1 MKNIPCLQGM
11 ALSAVLPLIPTFDL
25 SAQSSPASPPRVD
38 LPQTESME
46 VYDLDSFTVTG
57 ETDVGYVAVDALAGG
72 RINTPVRLTPS
83 AMSSLTSDFLQD
95 VAVNNA
101 RDALAWTIN
110 VTPADPTGGKSSPFN
125 AWDYNFRGAGQNL
138 QGGSGP
144 TRNYFTFYQV
154 ADSYNVERME
164 FDRGPNAILFGVG
177 SVGGVM
183 STYSK
188 IPHIDKDFFTPTIQA
203 DEHGSLRISIDGN
216 MRIGEGNAIR
226 VNALRDRN
234 RGWRE
239 NDRNDTDAVTI
250 AAKFKLSD
258 KSTLRG
264 EFEHSESERTVISNT
279 YSEAVSLWDGS
290 TVSESWGNELSTEDP
305 QFTAGAPGVRSMHPW
320 GGENYNLWIAGQ
332 EVLGLQDW
340 AQGYSSQGTYLP
352 VAPTATFYPSEM
364 QASWQPVPHPDTS
377 AMPVLPRS
385 DWTLSAADSV
395 STPEFDVGT
404 LWLDHRFTDQFEVS
418 LSGYRY
424 EDSNLAQNYESV
436 AFLGTD
442 LNRQLPNGEA
452 NPNFGKRYGD
462 FFASRQMQER
472 TVSEVRALAT
482 YRFEGRWGE
491 IPYEQVFSLGGGVQ
505 EIEWSAR
512 QRNAQVIDDDPENW
526 RENMVWV
533 RLYEDTPNAAVALP
547 DEIDG
552 QPVAYAPL
560 SIDWFDFDESYELR
574 NGAFVSQ
581 TRLWEDRLNVML
593 GARYDE
599 YDYERLGVHSDSR
612 ASHSADGTSYSAGA
626 VYYIGPFGVFGNFAT
641 NFDPIGPGRAPKLD
655 GTAHEAAEGE
665 GVDFGIRISTADH
678 NYYATLS
685 RYESKSEGRITG
697 AKIGLASI
705 WQRYYDA
712 TGLDPV
718 ERNISLSFDDVESL
732 EVSGYEFEVVA
743 NPIEGLR
750 LQAGFAKPD
759 SEIVEAMAGQR
770 LYWAN
775 HYDTWSSATAG
786 GTSEASELQT
796 ALRDGQNLLDQNAE
810 GQTKI
815 GLVDYTANVFAHY
828 TFRDGVFGGFS
839 VGGGATF
846 VGEQYAGE
854 VLDEA
859 RYRDE
864 RVSANLVLAY
874 ETQLWETPTR
884 IALNVD
890 NVLDD
895 SDYVASSY
903 DGGWLSGGRPILNG
917 YYFPA
922 PRTARLSVSMDF

>member
-1 MKNIPCLQGM
+1 MKNIPCLRGM
-11 ALSAVLPLIPTFDL
+11 ALTVSLALVPSLNL
-25 SAQSSPASPPRVD
+25 SAQNDPDVPPRVD
-38 LPQTESME
+38 APQGDPME
-46 VYDLDSFTVTG
+46 VYNLDSFTVTG

-72 RINTPVRLTPS
+72 RINTPIRLTPS
-83 AMSSLTSDFLQD
+83 AMSSLTSEFLKD

-101 RDALAWTIN
+101 RDALSWTIN
-110 VTPADPTGGKSSPFN
+110 VTPADPTAGKSSPFN

-177 SVGGVM
+177 SVGGVL

-188 IPHIDKDFFTPTIQA
+188 VPHIDKDFFTPTVQV
-203 DEHGSLRISIDGN
+203 DEHGSLRVSFDGN
-216 MRIGEGNAIR
+216 MHFGEGSAVRLNW
-226 VNALRDRN
+226 LRDRN

-239 NDRNDTDAVTI
+239 NDSNDTDAVT
-250 AAKFKLSD
+250 LSATVSLSE
-258 KSTLRG
+258 KTTIRG
-264 EFEHSESERTVISNT
+264 EFEHSESERTIISNT
-279 YSEAVSLWDGS
+279 FSDAVSLWDEE
-290 TVSESWGNELSTEDP
+290 TFSETWGNILDTADP
-305 QFTAGAPGVRSMHPW
+305 QFTDGAPGVRTMHPW

-332 EVLGLQDW
+332 GELGLQNW
-340 AQGYSSQGTYLP
+340 VQGYSSQGTYLP
-352 VAPTATFYPSEM
+352 VAPTETFYPSEM
-364 QASWQPVPHPDTS
+364 KATWQPVPHPDTS
-377 AMPVLPRS
+377 RIPVLPS
-385 DWTLSAADSV
+385 GDWTISAADSI
-395 STPEFDVGT
+395 SKPEFDVGT

-424 EDSNLAQNYESV
+424 EDGNTAQNYESIQ
-436 AFLGTD
+436 FFGTD
-442 LNRQLPNGEA
+442 LNSQLPNGQA

-462 FFASRQMQER
+462 FFASRQTQER

-482 YRFEGRWGE
+482 YRFDGRIGE
-491 IPYEQVFSLGGGVQ
+491 IPFEQVFSLGGGAQ

-512 QRNAQVIDDDPENW
+512 QNHAQVIDDDPENW
-526 RENMVWV
+526 AENMVWV
-533 RLYEDTPNAAVALP
+533 RLYEDSPNAAVALP
-547 DEIDG
+547 DEING
-552 QPVAYAPL
+552 QAVDYAPL
-560 SIDWFDFDESYELR
+560 SIDWFDFDETYELR

-599 YDYERLGVHSDSR
+599 YDYERMGVNTDFQT
-612 ASHSADGTSYSAGA
+612 SHTADGTSYSAGA
-626 VYYIGPFGVFGNFAT
+626 VYYMGPIGVFGNFAT

-655 GTAHEAAEGE
+655 GSSHEAAEGE
-665 GVDFGIRISTADH
+665 GTDFGIRISTDDH

-697 AKIGLASI
+697 AKIGLAQI

-712 TGLDPV
+712 TGIDPV
-718 ERNISLSFDDVESL
+718 EENIALSFDDVESL
-732 EVSGYEFEVVA
+732 EVSGYEFEIVA

-770 LYWAN
+770 VYWSN
-775 HYDTWSSATAG
+775 NYNTWNAATSG
-786 GTSEASELQT
+786 GSSEASELLN
-796 ALRDGQNLLDQNAE
+796 ALTNGQNLLDQNAE
-810 GQTKI
+810 GKTKV
-815 GLVDYTANVFAHY
+815 GLVDYTANVFVHY
-828 TFRDGVFGGFS
+828 TFRDGPFGGFS
-839 VGGGATF
+839 LGGGATF
-846 VGEQYAGE
+846 VGEQYVGE

-859 RYRDE
+859 RFMDE
-864 RVSANLVLAY
+864 RVSANMVLAY
-874 ETQLWETPTR
+874 ETQFFETPTR

-890 NVLDD
+890 NILDD

-903 DGGWLSGGRPILNG
+903 DGAWLSGGQPILNG
-917 YYFPA
+917 FYFPA